1 MSLQLKNFQVVVTGG
16 TGGLGMTV
24 VSEYIRQGAAVV
36 TNYRDPAKMKA
47 LEKMNGSS
55 ERLTGIQAD
64 LISEKTVH
72 FFFQEYQ
79 RQFKRL
85 DVLVHTLG
93 GFWMG
98 AEIAETPTE
107 KWMLMQNLNLTS
119 TFLCTR
125 EAFRI
130 MKSQCSG
137 KIFTISSQT
146 VDTLPGKMG
155 AYAVSKTGV
164 MALTRIMAN
173 EGKAYNIQANCLL
186 PSVIDTEDN
195 RKAMPDADFSRW
207 VTPREIAQ
215 LLIQLSKP
223 ETNAM
228 SQSVLRVY
236 GKL

>member
-1 MSLQLKNFQVVVTGG
+1 MSVQLKNFQVIVTGG

-36 TNYRDPAKMKA
+36 TNYRDPAKINDLKN
-47 LEKMNGSS
+47 LVGNS
-55 ERLTGIQAD
+55 ERLTGIQAN
-64 LISEKTVH
+64 LTSEKAVH
-72 FFFQEYQ
+72 SFFQEYQ
-79 RQFKRL
+79 KKYKRL

-98 AEIAETPTE
+98 ADIAETPTE
-107 KWMLMQNLNLTS
+107 KWMLMQDLNVTS

-146 VDTLPGKMG
+146 AETLPGKMG
-155 AYAVSKTGV
+155 AYAVSKAGV
-164 MALTRIMAN
+164 LALTRIIAN
-173 EGKAYNIQANCLL
+173 EGKDYNIQANCLL
-186 PSVIDTEDN
+186 PSVIDTGEN

-223 ETNAM
+223 ESNAM